1 MRELKPIKMLV
12 REDYEE
18 DVKLRGIEI
27 PCYSKKD
34 LENMYPNDNWKIVG
48 ETKAKNKKKVRSEL
62 FLSDVIDIN
71 QLDVDDDG
79 NEIPFQ
85 VSRAGTHSKLLYKRA
100 GYVPVDL
107 GEDNYIALLK
117 FRAAFI
123 FWLIGLLAALI
134 GIGVA
139 LFFLLHKEEP
149 DPFVF
154 NPMPP
159 IDSSVQK
166 DETDNQESR
175 PLDEGGLMSMVYKL
189 KAEISLST
197 NDIEIYFKNPGKSNQ
212 NVALELYVVSGE
224 NEVKIAESGA
234 IEPGYMLRHLTYEP
248 GDLFLGQGTYEGKFK
263 VLYYNPE
270 TGERAFVDSEL
281 VGVKIIVEP

>member
-1 MRELKPIKMLV
+1 MSELKPIKMLV

-18 DVKLRGIEI
+18 EVKIKGIEI

-79 NEIPFQ
+79 NEIPFK

-139 LFFLLHKEEP
+139 LFFLLQP
-149 DPFVF
+149 QDGPV
-154 NPMPP
+154 NVMPP
-159 IDSSVQK
+159 VDSSQVR
-166 DETDNQESR
+166 DENDHEEEKR
-175 PLDEGGLMSMVYKL
+175 PVEEGSYVSMEYKL
-189 KAEISLST
+189 KATLTLST
-197 NDIEIYFKNPGKSNQ
+197 GDISIYFKNPGRANNNVS
-212 NVALELYVVSGE
+212 VALCVVSGE
-224 NEVKIAESGA
+224 ESYKIAESGV
-234 IEPGYMLRHLTYEP
+234 IEPGFKLNHLTYDPNNVVLSE
-248 GDLFLGQGTYEGKFK
+248 GTYNCKYL
-263 VLYYNPE
+263 VSYYNPK
-270 TGERAFVDSEL
+270 TGERAPVDSEIIN
-281 VGVKIIVEP
+281 VKLTVEP

>member
-1 MRELKPIKMLV
+1 MSELKPIKMLV

-18 DVKLRGIEI
+18 EVKLNGIEI

-48 ETKAKNKKKVRSEL
+48 ETKAKNKKKIRSEL

-71 QLDVDDDG
+71 QLDVDDMG
-79 NEIPFQ
+79 KEIPFK

-123 FWLIGLLAALI
+123 FWLVGLLGLLI
-134 GIGVA
+134 GIGVT
-139 LFFLLHKEEP
+139 LFFLLNHEE

-159 IDSSVQK
+159 VDTSAQK
-166 DETDNQESR
+166 NENDNEESR
-175 PLDEGGLMSMVYKL
+175 PLEQGGLMSMVYKL

-197 NDIEIYFKNPGKSNQ
+197 NDIKIYFQNPGKSNH
-212 NVALELYVVSGE
+212 NVALELYVVSGG
-224 NEVKIAESGA
+224 NEVKIAESGV
-234 IEPGYMLRHLTYEP
+234 IEPGFMLRHLTYEP
-248 GDLFLGQGTYEGKFK
+248 ENVVLSEGNYEGKFK
-263 VLYYNPE
+263 VIYYNPE